1 MPSCGRTPAEFRAPE
16 GRYMVARG
24 GAPLGA
30 RTPGIGNKNKCEPRQ
45 GWYNAW
51 HKIPHCFKIP
61 QTQKHAPTTA
71 RSSASL
77 RSSLFLSP
85 QVPWVPFKFLILA
98 GVPFANA
105 HSTACLTSFAPF
117 HGASCSAHL
126 RFAYYS
132 LNSDLS

>member
-1 MPSCGRTPAEFRAPE
+1 MRGSEYRIVSKY
-16 GRYMVARG
+16 RY
-24 GAPLGA
+24 
-30 RTPGIGNKNKCEPRQ
+30 
-45 GWYNAW
+45 
-51 HKIPHCFKIP
+51 HK
-61 QTQKHAPTTA
+61 KHAPTTA
-71 RSSASL
+71 RSSRLRVSLRSLAPPWLAASL

-132 LNSDLS
+132 LNANLSSRANGCINRKLKQSLLI